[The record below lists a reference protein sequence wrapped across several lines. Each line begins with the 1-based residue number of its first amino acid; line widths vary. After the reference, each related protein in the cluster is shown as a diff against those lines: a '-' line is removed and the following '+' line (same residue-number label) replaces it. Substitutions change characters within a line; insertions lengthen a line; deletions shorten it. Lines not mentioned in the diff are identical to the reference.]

1 MIKDS
6 ERGLGYLMGHED
18 PQTKA
23 QRLRDLNR
31 QIRGAVTPL
40 SDPMDVFTSLPL
52 ATEVNLGTR
61 NSLATPEITSPVKPK
76 RKGPTQREI
85 YKGTMEWARRPKLTE
100 QEKEFW
106 GAWNNSDKMLKYV
119 KKHTDDYA
127 GDEERFNDKIQEQ
140 DRKPIHQQL
149 TDLKNW
155 DQKNKERFHDRIQQK
170 KHKTISTP
178 IGKVKVINSTQKD
191 ITNNKQRRKI

>member
-6 ERGLGYLMGHED
+6 ERGLGYLLGHED

-31 QIRGAVTPL
+31 QIRGSVTPL
-40 SDPMDVFTSLPL
+40 SDSIDVFSSLPL
-52 ATEVNLGTR
+52 ATEVNLEANTKV
-61 NSLATPEITSPVKPK
+61 TPGVAPPVKPK
-76 RKGPTQREI
+76 RKGPTQGQI
-85 YKGTMEWARRPKLTE
+85 YRGAMKHFARPKLTE

-106 GAWNNSDKMLKYV
+106 RAWNNSEKMLKYV

-127 GDEERFNDKIQEQ
+127 GDEERFNDRIQEQ

-155 DQKNKERFHDRIQQK
+155 DKASKTKNWNKAS
-170 KHKTISTP
+170 KTISTP
-178 IGKVKVINSTQKD
+178 IGKVKIINSTQKD
-191 ITNNKQRRKI
+191 IANNKQRRKI